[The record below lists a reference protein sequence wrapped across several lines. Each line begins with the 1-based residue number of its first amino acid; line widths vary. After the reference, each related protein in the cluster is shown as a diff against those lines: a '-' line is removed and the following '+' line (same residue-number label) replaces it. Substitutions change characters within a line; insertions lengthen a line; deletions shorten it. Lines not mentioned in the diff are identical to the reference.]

1 MVAGELGRMH
11 LQVIYWE
18 VGVLI
23 GFVERPRA
31 AAGEMLKGRKSGMGR
46 TGQFLASGDLLQR
59 LGICERTGH
68 KGLRTI
74 APERRVHASCP

>member
-1 MVAGELGRMH
+1 MH

-23 GFVERPRA
+23 SLMERPRA
-31 AAGEMLKGRKSGMGR
+31 AKWEMLKGQKSGMGR

-59 LGICERTGH
+59 LGICEHTGH
-68 KGLRTI
+68 KGLHMIT
-74 APERRVHASCP
+74 PEQRVCASCL